1 MRSEFLP
8 YCRPFIE
15 QDDIDAVTDTLS
27 RGWLTTGPKV
37 REFEQRFGEAA
48 GVKHAVA
55 LNSCTAAL
63 HLGLIAL
70 GVGEGDEVVMPSL
83 SFVAG
88 ANCAVQI
95 GAKPVFCDV
104 DPETLCLS
112 VETIERV
119 TTSRTKAIMTMHYAG
134 RPASSAPIVAWA
146 KTKGIKVFE
155 DAALAIGMRDD
166 GDWSGTRTDAAA
178 YSFYATKNVTSAEGG
193 MFLTN
198 NDALMER
205 VRQLSLHGMDRDAWK
220 RYTSAG
226 SWRYDILEHGYKDN
240 LPDMAAALGIS
251 QLKKL
256 DAMQRRREE
265 IARAYTEGLATVP
278 GVTVGGIGKMGPQDR
293 HSWCMFPIL
302 VDEGA
307 AGISR
312 DRLIDDLKALNI
324 GTSVHYIPSHHFTAH
339 RGNGIK
345 LPVTDALWQQL
356 ISLPLY
362 PGMTDADVADVVDAL
377 RVSVPG
383 KVSQAV

>member
-8 YCRPFIE
+8 YCRPYIE
-15 QDDIDAVTDTLS
+15 QDDIAAVTDTMA

-37 REFEQRFGEAA
+37 REFEQLFGEAA

-55 LNSCTAAL
+55 LNSCTAAI
-63 HLGLIAL
+63 HLGFIAL
-70 GVGEGDEVVMPSL
+70 GAGEGDEIVMPSL

-104 DPETLCLS
+104 DPKTLCLS

-119 TTSRTKAIMTMHYAG
+119 VTPRTKIIMTMHYAG
-134 RPASSAPIVAWA
+134 RPANAAPIVAWA
-146 KTKGIKVFE
+146 KPRGIKVFE
-155 DAALAIGMRDD
+155 DAALAIGMLDD
-166 GDWSGTRTDAAA
+166 GQWSGTRADAAA

-198 NDALMER
+198 DDALMER
-205 VRQLSLHGMDRDAWK
+205 VRILALHGMDRDAWK

-226 SWRYDILEHGYKDN
+226 SWRYDIMEHGYKDN
-240 LPDMAAALGIS
+240 MPDIAAALGIS

-256 DAMQRRREE
+256 AVMQRRRVE
-265 IARAYTEGLATVP
+265 IAQSFVAALETIPGISAGGLEA
-278 GVTVGGIGKMGPQDR
+278 MGSRDR

-302 VDEGA
+302 VDERE
-307 AGISR
+307 AGIGR
-312 DRLIDDLKALNI
+312 DQLIEELKAKNI

-339 RGNGIK
+339 KNLRADV
-345 LPVTDALWQQL
+345 PATDAIWQQL

-362 PGMTDADVADVVDAL
+362 PAMTDADVDDVVDAL
-377 RVSVPG
+377 RTSVPAA
-383 KVSQAV
+383 VSQAV

>member
-1 MRSEFLP
+1 MREEFLP

-15 QDDIDAVTDTLS
+15 QDDIDAVSETLS

-37 REFEQRFGEAA
+37 QEFEQRFREAA

-63 HLGLIAL
+63 HLGMIAL
-70 GVGEGDEVVMPSL
+70 GVGDGDEIVMPSL

-88 ANCAVQI
+88 ANCAVQL
-95 GAKPVFCDV
+95 GARPVFCDV

-119 TTSRTKAIMTMHYAG
+119 TTPRTKAVMTMHYAG
-134 RPASSAPIVAWA
+134 RPASAAPIVAWA
-146 KTKGIKVFE
+146 KTRGIKVFE

-166 GDWSGTRTDAAA
+166 GEWPGSRADAAA

-193 MFLTN
+193 MFVTN
-198 NDALMER
+198 DDALMER
-205 VRQLSLHGMDRDAWK
+205 VRTLSLHGMDRDAWK

-226 SWRYDILEHGYKDN
+226 SWRYDIIEHGYKDN
-240 LPDMAAALGIS
+240 LPDLAAALGIS

-256 DAMQRRREE
+256 DRAQARRDRIADAYMQ
-265 IARAYTEGLATVP
+265 ALATIP
-278 GVTVGGIGKMGPQDR
+278 GVAAGGVGKMGPNDR
-293 HSWCMFPIL
+293 HSWCMFPIM
-302 VDEGA
+302 VDERV

-312 DRLIDDLKALNI
+312 DDLIDRLKALNI

-339 RGNGIK
+339 RANAAA
-345 LPVTDALWQQL
+345 LPVTETVWQQL

-362 PGMTDADVADVVDAL
+362 PGMNDADVADVIDAL
-377 RVSVPG
+377 HACVPG

>member
-1 MRSEFLP
+1 MRPEFLP

-48 GVKHAVA
+48 GVRHAVA

-63 HLGLIAL
+63 HLGMIAL

-83 SFVAG
+83 SFVAA

-104 DPETLCLS
+104 DPDTLCLS
-112 VETIERV
+112 VATIERV
-119 TTSRTKAIMTMHYAG
+119 TTPRTKVILTMHYAG
-134 RPASSAPIVAWA
+134 RPASAGPIVAWA

-155 DAALAIGMRDD
+155 DAALAIGMLDA
-166 GDWSGTRTDAAA
+166 GEWSGTRADAAA

-198 NDALMER
+198 DDALMER

-240 LPDMAAALGIS
+240 LPDLAAALGIS

-256 DAMQRRREE
+256 DAMQRRRDE
-265 IARAYTEGLATVP
+265 IARAYTEALTSIP
-278 GVTVGGIGKMGPQDR
+278 GVTVGGIGNMGPKDR
-293 HSWCMFPIL
+293 HSWCMFPIQI
-302 VDEGA
+302 DERA

-312 DRLIDDLKALNI
+312 DRLIDELKALNI

-339 RGNGIK
+339 RSSAVE
-345 LPVTDALWQQL
+345 LPVTDEVWQQL
-356 ISLPLY
+356 VSLPLY

-377 RVSVPG
+377 RMSVPG

>member
-1 MRSEFLP
+1 VRKEFLP

-15 QDDIDAVTDTLS
+15 QDDIDAVTDTMS

-37 REFEQRFGEAA
+37 QEFEQRFSEAA

-55 LNSCTAAL
+55 LNSCTAAM
-63 HLGLIAL
+63 HLGMIAM
-70 GVGEGDEVVMPSL
+70 GVGDGDEVVMPSL
-83 SFVAG
+83 SFVAA
-88 ANCAVQI
+88 ANCAVQL

-112 VETIERV
+112 VDTIDRV
-119 TTSRTKAIMTMHYAG
+119 TTPRTKMILTMHYAG
-134 RPASSAPIVAWA
+134 RPASAAPIAAWA
-146 KTKGIKVFE
+146 KDKRIRVLE
-155 DAALAIGMRDD
+155 DAALAVGMRDD
-166 GDWSGTRTDAAA
+166 GEWPGTRTDAAA

-193 MFLTN
+193 MFVTN
-198 NDALMER
+198 DDALMDR
-205 VRQLSLHGMDRDAWK
+205 VRSLSLHGMDRDAWK

-240 LPDMAAALGIS
+240 LSDLAAALGIS

-256 DAMQRRREE
+256 DKTQRRRER
-265 IARAYTEGLATVP
+265 IADAYAQALATVP
-278 GVTVGGIGKMGPQDR
+278 GVTAGGTGKMGPNDR
-293 HSWCMFPIL
+293 HSWCMFPIR
-302 VDEGA
+302 VDERT

-312 DRLIDDLKALNI
+312 DHLVESLKALNI

-339 RGNGIK
+339 RASGLD
-345 LPVTDALWQQL
+345 LPVTDAVWQQL

-362 PGMTDADVADVVDAL
+362 PGMTDADVADVIDAL
-377 RVSVPG
+377 RKSVPG

>member
-1 MRSEFLP
+1 VREEFLP

-15 QDDIDAVTDTLS
+15 QDDIDAVTETLS

-37 REFEQRFGEAA
+37 QEFEQRFREAV

-63 HLGLIAL
+63 HLGMIAL
-70 GVGEGDEVVMPSL
+70 GVGDGDEIVMPSL

-88 ANCAVQI
+88 ANCAVQL
-95 GAKPVFCDV
+95 GARPVFCDV

-119 TTSRTKAIMTMHYAG
+119 TTPRTKVVMTMHYAG
-134 RPASSAPIVAWA
+134 RPASAAPIVAWA
-146 KTKGIKVFE
+146 KTRRIKVFE

-166 GDWSGTRTDAAA
+166 GEWPGSRADAAA

-193 MFLTN
+193 MFVTN
-198 NDALMER
+198 DDALMER
-205 VRQLSLHGMDRDAWK
+205 VRTLSLHGMDRDAWK
-220 RYTSAG
+220 RYTNAG
-226 SWRYDILEHGYKDN
+226 SWRYDIIEHGYKDN
-240 LPDMAAALGIS
+240 LPDLAAALGIS

-256 DAMQRRREE
+256 DRAQARRER
-265 IARAYTEGLATVP
+265 IADAYMQALATIP
-278 GVTVGGIGKMGPQDR
+278 GVAAGGVGKMGPADR
-293 HSWCMFPIL
+293 HSWCMFPIM
-302 VDEGA
+302 VDERV

-312 DRLIDDLKALNI
+312 DDLIDRLKALNI
-324 GTSVHYIPSHHFTAH
+324 GTSVHYIPSHHFNAH
-339 RGNGIK
+339 RANAAA
-345 LPVTDALWQQL
+345 LPVTEAVWQQL

-362 PGMTDADVADVVDAL
+362 PGMNDADVADVIDAL
-377 RVSVPG
+377 RASVPG

>member
-1 MRSEFLP
+1 VREEFLP

-15 QDDIDAVTDTLS
+15 QDDIDAVSETLS

-37 REFEQRFGEAA
+37 QEFEQRFREAA

-63 HLGLIAL
+63 HLGMIAL
-70 GVGEGDEVVMPSL
+70 GVGDGDEIVMPSL

-88 ANCAVQI
+88 ANCAVQL
-95 GAKPVFCDV
+95 GARPVFCDV

-119 TTSRTKAIMTMHYAG
+119 TTPRTKAVMTMHYAG
-134 RPASSAPIVAWA
+134 RPASAAPIVAWA
-146 KTKGIKVFE
+146 KTRGIKVFE

-166 GDWSGTRTDAAA
+166 GEWPGSRADAAA

-193 MFLTN
+193 MFVTN
-198 NDALMER
+198 DDALMER
-205 VRQLSLHGMDRDAWK
+205 VRTLSLHGMDRDAWK

-226 SWRYDILEHGYKDN
+226 SWRYDIIEHGYKDN
-240 LPDMAAALGIS
+240 LPDLAAALGIS

-256 DAMQRRREE
+256 DRAQARRDRIADAYMQ
-265 IARAYTEGLATVP
+265 ALATIP
-278 GVTVGGIGKMGPQDR
+278 GVAAGGVGKMGPNDR
-293 HSWCMFPIL
+293 HSWCMFPIM
-302 VDEGA
+302 VDERV

-312 DRLIDDLKALNI
+312 DDLIDRLKALNI

-339 RGNGIK
+339 RANAAA
-345 LPVTDALWQQL
+345 LPVTETVWQQL

-362 PGMTDADVADVVDAL
+362 PGMNDADVADVIDAL
-377 RVSVPG
+377 HACVPG

>member
-15 QDDIDAVTDTLS
+15 QDDIDAVTDTLL
-27 RGWLTTGPKV
+27 RGWLTSGPKV
-37 REFEQRFGEAA
+37 REFEKLFAEAT

-63 HLGLIAL
+63 HLGMIAL

-95 GAKPVFCDV
+95 GAKPVFCDI

-112 VETIERV
+112 VETIEAV
-119 TTSRTKAIMTMHYAG
+119 ATPATKAIMTMHYAG
-134 RPASSAPIVAWA
+134 RPASAAPIVAWA
-146 KTKGIKVFE
+146 KKRGIKVFE
-155 DAALAIGMRDD
+155 DAALSTGMRDD
-166 GDWSGTRTDAAA
+166 GEWSGTRSDAAA

-193 MFLTN
+193 MFVTSD
-198 NDALMER
+198 DALMER
-205 VRQLSLHGMDRDAWK
+205 VRQLALHGMDRDAWK

-240 LPDMAAALGIS
+240 MPDMAATLGIS

-256 DAMQRRREE
+256 DAMQRRRDE
-265 IARAYTEGLATVP
+265 IARAYVQAIVAIP
-278 GVTVGGIGKMGPQDR
+278 GVTVGGVGNMGPKDR

-302 VDEGA
+302 VDEKA

-312 DRLIDDLKALNI
+312 DRLIDDLKAANI
-324 GTSVHYIPSHHFTAH
+324 GTSVHYIPSHTFTAH
-339 RGNGIK
+339 RAGAAQ
-345 LPVTDALWQQL
+345 LPVTDALWQRL

-362 PGMTDADVADVVDAL
+362 PAMTDDDVADVIDAL
-377 RVSVPG
+377 RICIPG
-383 KVSQAV
+383 KVTQAV

>member
-8 YCRPFIE
+8 YCRPFIG

-63 HLGLIAL
+63 HLGMIAL
-70 GVGEGDEVVMPSL
+70 GVGEGDEVVLPSL

-95 GAKPVFCDV
+95 GAKPVFCDI

-119 TTSRTKAIMTMHYAG
+119 TTPRTKVIMTMHYAG
-134 RPASSAPIVAWA
+134 RPASAAPIVAWA

-155 DAALAIGMRDD
+155 DAALAIGMLDD
-166 GDWSGTRTDAAA
+166 GEWSGTRADAAA

-198 NDALMER
+198 DDALMER
-205 VRQLSLHGMDRDAWK
+205 VRMLALHGMDRDAWK

-240 LPDMAAALGIS
+240 LPDLAAALGIS

-256 DAMQRRREE
+256 DAMQRRRDE
-265 IARAYTEGLATVP
+265 IAHAYTQALASIP
-278 GVTVGGIGKMGPQDR
+278 GVSVGGVGAMRPNDR

-302 VDEGA
+302 VDEA
-307 AGISR
+307 VAGIGR
-312 DRLIDDLKALNI
+312 DRLIDDLKAMNI
-324 GTSVHYIPSHHFTAH
+324 GTSVHYIPSHTFTAH
-339 RGNGIK
+339 RAEAVH

-377 RVSVPG
+377 RSCVPG
-383 KVSQAV
+383 TVSQAV

>member
-27 RGWLTTGPKV
+27 RGWLTSGPKV
-37 REFEQRFGEAA
+37 REFEQLFAEAT

-63 HLGLIAL
+63 HLGMIAL
-70 GVGEGDEVVMPSL
+70 GVGEGDEVIMPSL

-95 GAKPVFCDV
+95 GATPVFCDI

-112 VETIERV
+112 VETIEAV
-119 TTSRTKAIMTMHYAG
+119 ATPATKVIMTMHYAG
-134 RPASSAPIVAWA
+134 RPASAAPIVAWA
-146 KTKGIKVFE
+146 KKRGIKVLE
-155 DAALAIGMRDD
+155 DAALSTGMRDD
-166 GDWSGTRTDAAA
+166 GEWSGTRSDAAA

-193 MFLTN
+193 MFVTN
-198 NDALMER
+198 DDALMDR
-205 VRQLSLHGMDRDAWK
+205 VRQLALHGMDRDAWK

-226 SWRYDILEHGYKDN
+226 SWRYDILEHGYKVN
-240 LPDMAAALGIS
+240 MPDMAATLGIS

-256 DAMQRRREE
+256 DAMQRRREA
-265 IARAYTEGLATVP
+265 IARAYAQAIATTP
-278 GVTVGGIGKMGPQDR
+278 GITVGGAGSMGPKDR

-302 VDEGA
+302 VDESA

-312 DRLIDDLKALNI
+312 DRLIDDLKAANI
-324 GTSVHYIPSHHFTAH
+324 GTSVHYIPSHTFTAY
-339 RGNGIK
+339 RDGAAQ
-345 LPVTDALWQQL
+345 LPVTDALWQRL

-362 PGMTDADVADVVDAL
+362 PGMTDDDVADVIDAL
-377 RVSVPG
+377 RTCVPG
-383 KVSQAV
+383 KVTQAV

>member
-1 MRSEFLP
+1 MRAEFLP
-8 YCRPFIE
+8 YCRPYIE
-15 QDDIDAVTDTLS
+15 EDDIAAVTDTLS

-37 REFEQRFGEAA
+37 REFEQLFGAAA

-55 LNSCTAAL
+55 LNSCTAAI
-63 HLGLIAL
+63 HLGFLAL
-70 GVGEGDEVVMPSL
+70 GAGEGDEIVMPSL

-119 TTSRTKAIMTMHYAG
+119 VTPRTKIIMTMHYAG
-134 RPASSAPIVAWA
+134 RPANAAPIVAWA
-146 KTKGIKVFE
+146 KPRGIKVFE
-155 DAALAIGMRDD
+155 DAALAIGMLDD
-166 GDWSGTRTDAAA
+166 GQWSGTRADAAA

-198 NDALMER
+198 DDALMER
-205 VRQLSLHGMDRDAWK
+205 VRILALHGMDRDAWK

-240 LPDMAAALGIS
+240 MPDLAAALGIS

-256 DAMQRRREE
+256 DRMQRRREE
-265 IARAYTEGLATVP
+265 IAQRFIAGMKEVP
-278 GVTVGGIGKMGPQDR
+278 GISVGGLGNLGSKDR
-293 HSWCMFPIL
+293 HSWCMFPIV
-302 VDEGA
+302 VDERE
-307 AGISR
+307 AGIGR
-312 DRLIDDLKALNI
+312 DQLIEDLKAKNI

-339 RGNGIK
+339 QD
-345 LPVTDALWQQL
+345 LTADVPVTEEIWQRL
-356 ISLPLY
+356 ISLPLF
-362 PGMTDADVADVVDAL
+362 PSMSDADAADVLEAL
-377 RVSVPG
+377 RTSVPG

>member
-63 HLGLIAL
+63 HLGMLAM
-70 GVGEGDEVVMPSL
+70 GVGDGDEVIMPSL

-95 GAKPVFCDV
+95 GAKPVFCDI
-104 DPETLCLS
+104 DPETLCIS
-112 VETIERV
+112 VDAIQRV
-119 TTSRTKAIMTMHYAG
+119 ATPRTKMIMTMHYAG
-134 RPASSAPIVAWA
+134 RPNSAAPIVEWA
-146 KTKGIKVFE
+146 KGAGVRIFE
-155 DAALAIGMRDD
+155 DAALAIGMLDD
-166 GDWSGTRTDAAA
+166 GEWPGTRTDAAA

-198 NDALMER
+198 DDALMGR

-240 LPDMAAALGIS
+240 LPDLAAALGIS

-256 DAMQRRREE
+256 DAMQRRRNE
-265 IARAYTEGLATVP
+265 IARAYMLALATIH
-278 GVTVGGIGKMGPQDR
+278 GVTVGGTGLMGPNDR

-302 VDEGA
+302 VDEHS

-312 DRLIDDLKALNI
+312 DRLIDELKAMNI
-324 GTSVHYIPSHHFTAH
+324 GTSVHYIPSHTFTAH
-339 RGNGIK
+339 LAASTQ
-345 LPVTDALWQQL
+345 LPVTDALWQRL

-377 RVSVPG
+377 RTCVPG

>member
-1 MRSEFLP
+1 VREEFLP

-15 QDDIDAVTDTLS
+15 QDDIDAVSETLS

-37 REFEQRFGEAA
+37 QEFEQRFREAA

-63 HLGLIAL
+63 HLGMIAL
-70 GVGEGDEVVMPSL
+70 GVGDGDEIVMPSL

-88 ANCAVQI
+88 ANCAVQL
-95 GAKPVFCDV
+95 GARPVFCDV

-119 TTSRTKAIMTMHYAG
+119 TTPRTKAVMTMHYAG
-134 RPASSAPIVAWA
+134 RPASAAPIVAWA
-146 KTKGIKVFE
+146 KTRGIKVFE

-166 GDWSGTRTDAAA
+166 GEWPGSRADAAA

-193 MFLTN
+193 MFVTN
-198 NDALMER
+198 DDALMER
-205 VRQLSLHGMDRDAWK
+205 VRTLSLHGMDRDAWK

-226 SWRYDILEHGYKDN
+226 SWRYDIIEHGYKDN
-240 LPDMAAALGIS
+240 LPDLAAALGIS

-256 DAMQRRREE
+256 DRAQARRER
-265 IARAYTEGLATVP
+265 IADAYLQALATIQ
-278 GVTVGGIGKMGPQDR
+278 GVAAGGVGKMGPADR
-293 HSWCMFPIL
+293 HSWCMFPIM
-302 VDEGA
+302 VDERV

-312 DRLIDDLKALNI
+312 DDLIDRLKALNI

-339 RGNGIK
+339 RANAAA
-345 LPVTDALWQQL
+345 LPVTEAVWQQL

-362 PGMTDADVADVVDAL
+362 PGMTDADVADVIDSL
-377 RVSVPG
+377 RASVPG
-383 KVSQAV
+383 TVSQAV